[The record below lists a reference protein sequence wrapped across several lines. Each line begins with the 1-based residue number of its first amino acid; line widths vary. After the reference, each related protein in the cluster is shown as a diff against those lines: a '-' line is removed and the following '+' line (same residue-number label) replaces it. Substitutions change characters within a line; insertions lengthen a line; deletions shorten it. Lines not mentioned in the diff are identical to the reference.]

1 MQLEESEKRL
11 HDSKSKLVRLR
22 TQSNGL
28 SSKGTAENGMKNLKV
43 ERRSTSPINITEDSS
58 RHQPQ
63 SKPELLIPSVNP
75 KVSQH
80 INSAK
85 FGAKPSNVYST
96 QSSPSVSTQ
105 SYSAMKVKGDRP
117 SRVSTEPEEE
127 VKIQDKGTKRKF
139 GEIHLLH
146 SVTLLFLHCI
156 IVRAYNYMFA
166 NFLHNILPSSSNPR
180 SPFFAIRS
188 H

>member
-11 HDSKSKLVRLR
+11 HDSKSKLARLR
-22 TQSNGL
+22 THSNGL
-28 SSKGTAENGMKNLKV
+28 SSKGTAANETKNLKV
-43 ERRSTSPINITEDSS
+43 ERRSTSPINISEDSS

-63 SKPELLIPSVNP
+63 SRPELLIPSVNP

-85 FGAKPSNVYST
+85 FGAKPSNGSSS
-96 QSSPSVSTQ
+96 QSGPSVSTQ
-105 SYSAMKVKGDRP
+105 SYSAMKVKGDKP
-117 SRVSTEPEEE
+117 SRFSTEPEEE

-146 SVTLLFLHCI
+146 SFTLFLHRV
-156 IVRAYNYMFA
+156 IVRACNYMFA
-166 NFLHNILPSSSNPR
+166 TFLHNILPGSSNPR

>member
-11 HDSKSKLVRLR
+11 HDSKSKLARLR
-22 TQSNGL
+22 THSNGL
-28 SSKGTAENGMKNLKV
+28 SSKGTAENGTKNLKV
-43 ERRSTSPINITEDSS
+43 ERRSTSPINISEDSS

-85 FGAKPSNVYST
+85 FGAKPSHVSST
-96 QSSPSVSTQ
+96 QSGPSVSTQ
-105 SYSAMKVKGDRP
+105 SYSAMKVKGDKP
-117 SRVSTEPEEE
+117 SRVSIEPEEE

-146 SVTLLFLHCI
+146 SVTLLFLHCDC
-156 IVRAYNYMFA
+156 VCLQ
-166 NFLHNILPSSSNPR
+166 LHVCN
-180 SPFFAIRS
+180 FFA
-188 H
+188 